1 MANYGEYAAT
11 IYEIFGPDTLS
22 EEELAQVQAE
32 KQAAEQAAEQ
42 QRNEDYSRINY
53 ESGNVPSLESTLLQQ
68 SQYETYSG
76 YGSGSAAGYAAGG
89 YPGTDGASAQQA
101 RARRV
106 VPEILYDGQNIG
118 LSEKVASISYTD
130 NDQGKVDEVT
140 LVFEDASAMWMMK
153 DWIPERGHDLDVSM
167 WFMDWTKPGD
177 NQKYHCG
184 NFTVDDL
191 TYSGPPWTC
200 TIKGVAILAESDMQT
215 ELKSKTWEGATLK
228 QIVLEKMDVYGMP
241 HENLYWYGEETPIE
255 KVEQSNE
262 SDSAF
267 LKKLCE
273 KQGMYL
279 KLYKKGMVV
288 FDKRIYEPRPAKAGF
303 GVADIE
309 QGSLTWNNTLN
320 GTYTGAILSYTNPSK
335 KKNVDKTQMLT
346 VQVGDCGEGAR
357 ILRLNQ
363 HVEDEAEAQRIAIAK
378 LNQENE
384 KACTVSFRAMA
395 NVNMYATDNFML
407 SGVGR
412 LNGKYY
418 CTSVTHT
425 LSRGGHTMT
434 ITGYRVWGRL

>member
-1 MANYGEYAAT
+1 MADYGEHAAI
-11 IYEIFGPDTLS
+11 IYELFGPDTLS
-22 EEELAQVQAE
+22 EGELAEVRAR
-32 KQAAEQAAEQ
+32 EQAAEQ
-42 QRNEDYSRINY
+42 QRNEEYTRMNY
-53 ESGNVPSLESTLLQQ
+53 EAGNYPSIESTFVRQAGND
-68 SQYETYSG
+68 E
-76 YGSGSAAGYAAGG
+76 AGYASGG
-89 YPGTDGASAQQA
+89 YPGMDGTAPQQG

-118 LSEKVASISYTD
+118 LSEKVTSISYTD

-153 DWIPERGHDLDVSM
+153 EWIPERGHDLDVSM
-167 WFMDWTKPGD
+167 WFMDWMKPGD

-191 TYSGPPWTC
+191 TYTGPPWTC

-241 HENLYWYGEETPIE
+241 HENLYWYGEETPIA

-279 KLYKKGMVV
+279 KIYKKGMVV
-288 FDKRIYEPRPAKAGF
+288 FDKHIYEPRPAKAGF
-303 GVADIE
+303 GIADIE
-309 QGSLTWNNTLN
+309 QGSLTWNSTLN
-320 GTYTGAILSYTNPSK
+320 GTSTGAILSYTNPNK

-346 VQVGDCGEGAR
+346 VQVGTVEGEGAR
-357 ILRLNQ
+357 VLRLNQ

-418 CTSVTHT
+418 CTSVTHS
-425 LSRGGHTMT
+425 LSRSGHSMT
-434 ITGYRVWGRL
+434 ITGYLVWGRL